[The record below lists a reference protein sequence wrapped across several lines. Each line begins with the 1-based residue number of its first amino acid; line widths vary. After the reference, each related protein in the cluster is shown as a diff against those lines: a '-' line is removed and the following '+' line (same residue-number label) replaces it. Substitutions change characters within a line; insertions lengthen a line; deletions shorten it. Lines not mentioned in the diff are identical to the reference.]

1 MPKPTKTKG
10 EKPISKSVSKKKDKK
25 PAKKEEEIEKNVPQ
39 VKSPPIKNR
48 PKSVKKNV
56 SSETQEKTP
65 AAQPSHKKAPAK
77 KKKLINIYW

>member
-39 VKSPPIKNR
+39 VKSPTIKNR
-48 PKSVKKNV
+48 PKSVKK
-56 SSETQEKTP
+56 KM
-65 AAQPSHKKAPAK
+65 
-77 KKKLINIYW
+77 